1 MTNEYAMKRRK
12 MNDAVDTD
20 FHAGHFLREV
30 MCEAGRDTVWLAGK
44 TGMTEEAL
52 QALFEKPNMDAC
64 LFVKVG
70 EWMQPIFFQRVDE
83 MVFGEGAMV

>member
-1 MTNEYAMKRRK
+1 MKK
-12 MNDAVDTD
+12 NCKSHNVSDD
-20 FHAGHFLREV
+20 FHAGRFLREV

-52 QALFEKPNMDAC
+52 QALFEKPNMDAR

-83 MVFGEGAMV
+83 MIFGESKTRPVA